1 MSLFSTICRTK
12 HIQGRCMRHT
22 IREGGSD
29 WQVCADQNILGRGK
43 IRRHISL
50 SAPKP
55 SKSWGKKVCFLSRA
69 TYLQQLTA
77 IQLSMLICCPT
88 TAHLPAAANKSKGR
102 PIAFWSRSLGP
113 RTRYPLSWDKKRLIL
128 YNLVGGLS
136 RTSSNVNIPDS
147 AAACLHLRC
156 RIRLYYGG
164 TDGNYAEVDDQLWI
178 SLHYT

>member
-1 MSLFSTICRTK
+1 MQQEQGSQRPAKMGRSFSALKSSRDNNVSPPMSLFSTICRTK

-88 TAHLPAAANKSKGR
+88 TAHLPAAAHWARIRPIWPFWQHSLDPRTWYLLVWGISGR
-102 PIAFWSRSLGP
+102 PILCS
-113 RTRYPLSWDKKRLIL
+113 
-128 YNLVGGLS
+128 LVGG
-136 RTSSNVNIPDS
+136 V
-147 AAACLHLRC
+147 
-156 RIRLYYGG
+156 
-164 TDGNYAEVDDQLWI
+164 
-178 SLHYT
+178 